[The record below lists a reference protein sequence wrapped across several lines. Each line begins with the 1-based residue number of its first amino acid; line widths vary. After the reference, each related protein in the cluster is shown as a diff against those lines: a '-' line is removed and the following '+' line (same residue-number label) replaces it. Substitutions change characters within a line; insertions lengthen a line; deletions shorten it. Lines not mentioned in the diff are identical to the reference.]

1 MKRFLFLL
9 ATLLLTATV
18 ASAQE
23 PQEPDIDKIVST
35 QLENITRTFKLDD
48 VQVFYA
54 DSILQ
59 HNYPAMMEELNQ
71 VKKTGASNSDTFQA
85 VSDKWMAATDEAFE
99 KLFTEAQ
106 WAKYMKSVYG
116 KRRNAVTNGW
126 QSAVRFRSD
135 PYTPKISRREA
146 ASVNRYS
153 AAMPCIPLFRQSA
166 RAKSQPAS

>member
-1 MKRFLFLL
+1 MKRFLLLL

-18 ASAQE
+18 TSAQE

-48 VQVFYA
+48 VQVFFA

-116 KRRNAVTNGW
+116 KEKKRRDKRMAERGPV
-126 QSAVRFRSD
+126 SF
-135 PYTPKISRREA
+135 
-146 ASVNRYS
+146 
-153 AAMPCIPLFRQSA
+153 
-166 RAKSQPAS
+166 